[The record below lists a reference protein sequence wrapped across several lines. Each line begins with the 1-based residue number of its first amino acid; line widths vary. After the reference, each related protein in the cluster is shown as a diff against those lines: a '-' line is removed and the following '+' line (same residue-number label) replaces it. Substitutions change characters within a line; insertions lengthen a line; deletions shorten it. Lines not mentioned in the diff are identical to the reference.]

1 MSDEIQPDVGYYVQ
15 QAEQWGLT
23 QEVIISAIRI
33 AQANPDYSP
42 EVIMDMA
49 CDDWDI

>member
-1 MSDEIQPDVGYYVQ
+1 MNDLNYYLDEANKYHLL
-15 QAEQWGLT
+15 AE
-23 QEVIISAIRI
+23 VVSSAIKH
-33 AQANPDYSP
+33 AQANPDYPP

>member
-1 MSDEIQPDVGYYVQ
+1 MSEETPDLTYYLD
-15 QAEQWGLT
+15 QAEKYGLT
-23 QEVIISAIRI
+23 NEVIISAIKI
-33 AQANPDYSP
+33 AQANPDYPP

>member
-1 MSDEIQPDVGYYVQ
+1 MEELNYYLDEANKYDLL
-15 QAEQWGLT
+15 AE
-23 QEVIISAIRI
+23 VVSSAIKH
-33 AQANPDYSP
+33 AQANPDYPP

>member
-1 MSDEIQPDVGYYVQ
+1 MSKDFEDIKYYIK
-15 QAEQWGLT
+15 QAEEYGLL
-23 QEVIISAIRI
+23 QEVIISAIKT
-33 AQANPDYSP
+33 AQANPSYEP

>member
-1 MSDEIQPDVGYYVQ
+1 MSEINYYLEE
-15 QAEQWGLT
+15 AKRYGLLV
-23 QEVIISAIRI
+23 EVVASAIKI
-33 AQANPDYSP
+33 AQDNPDYPP